1 MVVLVQE
8 AQGRPER
15 GMKIKRTKASER
27 LTLADMVVLAMLT
40 ERPTHGYD
48 LVAELERRE
57 VSDWAAVSR
66 AQIYYSLKK
75 LAGLKLVVA
84 ADDQGPAAGPERERY
99 RVSAAGRRA
108 MAAAL
113 AREQWACQRPPL
125 PFHTWLA
132 LVAMDGPGDRRS
144 VLEARARFLDEQIE
158 KEIRTLGAIRND
170 PGPTQS
176 MALAIVSH
184 AIEGFRL
191 ERELLE
197 RVKPLLV

>member
-1 MVVLVQE
+1 M
-8 AQGRPER
+8 
-15 GMKIKRTKASER
+15 KRTPTTASER
-27 LTLADMVVLAMLT
+27 LTLADLVVLAMLT
-40 ERPTHGYD
+40 ERPTHGYE

-84 ADDQGPAAGPERERY
+84 AEDQEPAAGPERDRF

-108 MAAAL
+108 MSAAL
-113 AREQWACQRPPL
+113 AREHWACQRPPL

-158 KEIRTLGAIRND
+158 KEVRTLEAIRND
-170 PGPTQS
+170 PGPTQA

-184 AIEGFRL
+184 AIKVFRL
-191 ERELLE
+191 ERDLLK
-197 RVKPLLV
+197 RVEPLLA